1 MSEAP
6 GRRAIAEIN
15 PPDQE
20 LHVLL
25 YPSGMSVSTRTLT
38 VLSDVLRRHRRE
50 RATRWRRLSAGRQAL
65 LVIAY
70 LRKGETYADLA
81 CGFAVGTST
90 VYRYVREALELLA
103 AMAPTLEQA
112 IAVAAR
118 KAFVILD
125 GTLLRIDRVG
135 MAADYNRGFYS
146 GKHKC
151 HGLNVQV
158 IADPVGRLVWISP
171 VLPGARHDMG
181 AAREH
186 GIIDAL
192 NAAEITTIA
201 DTAYQGGGAAIRV
214 PQRRRRVDPDTG
226 RYRRL
231 SRNQKDVNTAHA
243 RQRGPGERVNAEL
256 KNWRILRKIRSSPNH
271 AAELVAAVQTLMIA
285 SA

>member
-1 MSEAP
+1 
-6 GRRAIAEIN
+6 
-15 PPDQE
+15 
-20 LHVLL
+20 VLL
-25 YPSGMSVSTRTLT
+25 YPSGMSVSTRALST
-38 VLSDVLRRHRRE
+38 LSDLLRGHRRE
-50 RATRWRRLSAGRQAL
+50 QATRWRKLSAGRQAL

-81 CGFAVGTST
+81 CGFRVGTST
-90 VYRYVREALELLA
+90 VFRYVREAIGLLA

-112 IAVAAR
+112 IQVAQR

-135 MAADYNRGFYS
+135 MAGDYNRSFYS

-158 IADPVGRLVWISP
+158 IADPAGRLVWISP

-192 NAAEITTIA
+192 NTAGIPTIA
-201 DTAYQGGGAAIRV
+201 DTAYQGGGPAVRV
-214 PQRRRRVDPDTG
+214 PQRRRRLDPDTG
-226 RYRRL
+226 RYRPL

-256 KNWRILRKIRSSPNH
+256 KNWRILRKIRSSPNR
-271 AAELVAAVQTLMIA
+271 ADELVAAVQTLMIA